1 MHVHSGEHQNL
12 SQFSSL
18 FCFDVS
24 HEKVAITEIC
34 GFLAVMLL
42 RINSLNILCLSP
54 ERLMG
59 YYHHCGVNT
68 LTGEQVD
75 VGF

>member
-1 MHVHSGEHQNL
+1 MHVHSGEHQNF

-34 GFLAVMLL
+34 GFLAVAFYASALK
-42 RINSLNILCLSP
+42 
-54 ERLMG
+54 G
-59 YYHHCGVNT
+59 
-68 LTGEQVD
+68 
-75 VGF
+75 